1 MIIQVVK
8 FQSGLPDEAVR
19 RVMKERAPPFRA
31 LPGLPQKY
39 YVRKH
44 ETGELAGIYQWDSE
58 ESLRAFRVSDLARTI
73 PDAYQV
79 VGQPHVET
87 FEVLF
92 PLRPEELTGA
102 TSQAMSAA
110 FKDET
115 PVGASRHEGPSAA

>member
-1 MIIQVVK
+1 M
-8 FQSGLPDEAVR
+8 
-19 RVMKERAPPFRA
+19 
-31 LPGLPQKY
+31 
-39 YVRKH
+39 
-44 ETGELAGIYQWDSE
+44 
-58 ESLRAFRVSDLARTI
+58 RAFRVSDLARTI

-115 PVGASRHEGPSAA
+115 PVGASR